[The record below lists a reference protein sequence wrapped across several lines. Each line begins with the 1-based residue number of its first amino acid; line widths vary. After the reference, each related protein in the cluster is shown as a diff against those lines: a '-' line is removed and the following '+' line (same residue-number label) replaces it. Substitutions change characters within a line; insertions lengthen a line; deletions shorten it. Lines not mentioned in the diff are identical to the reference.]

1 MAVTFDQSSESIQ
14 QKHIPTVDYP
24 SGVLCQE
31 PQTAE
36 ATDLPNLVTISS
48 PHSLQEE
55 VALEGGQI
63 GHLIHP
69 SFPLIPEIRWG
80 RDDGGHRPR
89 SSSWLAANSL

>member
-1 MAVTFDQSSESIQ
+1 MAVTFDQLSESIE

-24 SGVLCQE
+24 SGVPCQD

-55 VALEGGQI
+55 VALEGGQM
-63 GHLIHP
+63 GHLLP
-69 SFPLIPEIRWG
+69 SQFSFDP
-80 RDDGGHRPR
+80 
-89 SSSWLAANSL
+89 